1 VKVAVSGPNLMATVP
16 GPPAYVLVPYSGVAF
31 ALKGLTGYSI
41 RFNLDP
47 AGKPLTADLL
57 QPDGVYNLRRP

>member
-1 VKVAVSGPNLMATVP
+1 MKVAVSGPNLMATVP